1 MKIQTIEKA
10 NELFKQLKHMQKMK
24 EDAVV
29 SNLFLAS
36 VQKSYALHVLE
47 AAAVILRDNL
57 QVGIAK
63 IESEIE
69 AL

>member
-10 NELFKQLKHMQKMK
+10 NELFKQLKHMQRMQGG
-24 EDAVV
+24 AVV

-36 VQKSYALHVLE
+36 VQKSYPLHVLE
-47 AAAVILRDNL
+47 STAEILRDNL
-57 QVGIAK
+57 QSSIEE
-63 IESEIE
+63 IESQIE

>member
-10 NELFKQLKHMQKMK
+10 NELFKQLKHMQKMQ

-47 AAAVILRDNL
+47 ATAEILRDNL
-57 QVGIAK
+57 QSSIEE
-63 IESEIE
+63 IESQIE